1 MKNFSVEDAVIILT
15 VVSVVLAVAIAVAS
29 FFIWKFYQKNKVQE
43 QTLYRSIDELNSGV
57 KIHGEHL
64 SSLDAES
71 KNTREYNKAMGK
83 LMLEE
88 QRSYLY
94 SVALQIESLVKKND
108 LLVSHNLIDT
118 NQGKARNSQLL
129 VLKGGLLQYADALS
143 AQQIA

>member
-1 MKNFSVEDAVIILT
+1 MLFALVKTGATLNLISSAP
-15 VVSVVLAVAIAVAS
+15 IAVAS

>member
-108 LLVSHNLIDT
+108 LLEE
-118 NQGKARNSQLL
+118 
-129 VLKGGLLQYADALS
+129 
-143 AQQIA
+143 

>member
-43 QTLYRSIDELNSGV
+43 QTLCRSIDELNSGV

-88 QRSYLY
+88 QKSYLY
-94 SVALQIESLVKKND
+94 SVALQMDSLVKKND
-108 LLVSHNLIDT
+108 LLVSYGLIDV
-118 NQGKARNSQLL
+118 NFGKNRNSQLL